1 MPHGLRYVSDDTPG
15 ITRHKKRRA
24 IFVGL
29 ANGRGLKDPSA
40 LDRLL
45 VTAMVRVGND
55 EYARSNQSFGL
66 TTLRKRHVA
75 VAGDQ
80 LRLRFKGK
88 SGVAHDVALKDK
100 RIARA
105 IKRCQGLPE
114 MI

>member
-15 ITRHKKRRA
+15 ITRHKKGERFLFR
-24 IFVGL
+24 L
-29 ANGRGLKDPSA
+29 AKGQGLKVPSA

-66 TTLRKRHVA
+66 ATLRKRHVA

-100 RIARA
+100 LIARA